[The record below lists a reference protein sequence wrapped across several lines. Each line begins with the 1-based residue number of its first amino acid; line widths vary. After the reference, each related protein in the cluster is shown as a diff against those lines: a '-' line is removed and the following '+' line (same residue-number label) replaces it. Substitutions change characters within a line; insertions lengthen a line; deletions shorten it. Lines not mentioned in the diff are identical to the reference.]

1 MSSFAA
7 ARDASPIPAQPSP
20 SSIDGL
26 EASSQNRWPSLGFDL
41 LSINALFAPA
51 LTAGFY
57 YKTFMWPASFW
68 ERLYEPAIRRAAGL
82 GRAANAEDPD
92 IYEKAFAF
100 CDVLVIGGGPA
111 GLSAALAAGRAGA
124 RVILC
129 DDDFELGGRLLSER
143 REIDG
148 RPASQ
153 WLAQSRR
160 GARKPSATFASCGA
174 PRYSA
179 STITASTALGARRR
193 SSGDSGAA
201 SAASARLED
210 RRQTGDSRRRR
221 D

>member
-1 MSSFAA
+1 MGWRRR
-7 ARDASPIPAQPSP
+7 AR
-20 SSIDGL
+20 
-26 EASSQNRWPSLGFDL
+26 NRWPSLDFDF
-41 LSINALFAPA
+41 LSVNALFAPA

-92 IYEKAFAF
+92 VYEKAFAF

-153 WLAQSRR
+153 WLAQSVAELESCPDIHIMRR
-160 GARKPSATFASCGA
+160 ITVFGVYDHGVYGALERVADHLAIPA
-174 PRYSA
+174 PHQP
-179 STITASTALGARRR
+179 
-193 SSGDSGAA
+193 
-201 SAASARLED
+201 
-210 RRQTGDSRRRR
+210 RQRAWRIVAETGDPRRRR